1 MHILQDQ
8 YPNIFF
14 PKSNLPPI
22 EHFDGN
28 AWVKSLVPAK
38 GQSKGADIHVL
49 PEKETNDQ
57 WHKHP
62 VEQMLIAAGGA
73 GYYHEKDKPFRILS
87 EGDVVFIPADV
98 EHKHTPGPGSE
109 FTHVII
115 YANNQKQTIITWL
128 MKVMD

>member
-14 PKSNLPPI
+14 PKSTLSPI

-28 AWVKSLVPAK
+28 TWVKSLVPAK

-62 VEQMLIAAGGA
+62 VEQMLIAAGGS

-98 EHKHTPGPGSE
+98 EHKHTPCPGSE

-115 YANNQKQTIITWL
+115 NTNDQKQIITWL
-128 MKVMD
+128 VQVMD